1 MEKHSL
7 PVLVAVLM
15 ALPVP
20 AVAQHQKTFET
31 CRAYRHTEIYEP
43 GRINANG
50 GYVRGEVR
58 TKRRRIDC
66 APDGYTTAH
75 GGHHYGHPP
84 AGYQYPVPVP
94 YPQHQGGG
102 GQPVVVNT
110 SPPAPGCGGKLVRMG
125 LGGILGGV
133 AGRYAVG
140 GRKSNKTILRTTIG
154 AVAGSLVGR
163 ATC

>member
-15 ALPVP
+15 AFPLP
-20 AVAQHQKTFET
+20 AGAQHQRTFET
-31 CRAYRHTEIYEP
+31 CRSYRHTETYVP

-50 GYVRGEVR
+50 RYEQGEVR

-84 AGYQYPVPVP
+84 AGYPYPVPVP

-102 GQPVVVNT
+102 GGQPVVVNN
-110 SPPAPGCGGKLVRMG
+110 SSAPECGGKLVRMG

-140 GRKSNKTILRTTIG
+140 GRKSNKTILGTTIG

>member
-15 ALPVP
+15 ALPLP

-50 GYVRGEVR
+50 SYVRGRVNSNR
-58 TKRRRIDC
+58 DRIDC
-66 APDGYTTAH
+66 TPDGYTTAH
-75 GGHHYGHPP
+75 MGHHYGHLP
-84 AGYQYPVPVP
+84 AGYPYPVPMP
-94 YPQHQGGG
+94 YPQQQAG
-102 GQPVVVNT
+102 GQPIVVNT
-110 SPPAPGCGGKLVRMG
+110 PSPPECGGKLVRMG

-133 AGRYAVG
+133 AGRYVVG
-140 GRKSNKTILRTTIG
+140 GRKSNKTILGTTIG